1 MSVFLWLMTAD
12 VLAVRSGCEEG
23 VLRGLAVSVVDLDTI
38 VLVADGP
45 AVSCRAVTDG
55 LVIVI
60 GRVIRVVP
68 DKLAVMFEFVAGHFR
83 TLEARVDFSLIV
95 VVERGVGWIVVILAE
110 RVVVWPEVVGVVRLS
125 TTTGRVMRVVIDE
138 LRV

>member
-1 MSVFLWLMTAD
+1 
-12 VLAVRSGCEEG
+12 
-23 VLRGLAVSVVDLDTI
+23 
-38 VLVADGP
+38 
-45 AVSCRAVTDG
+45 VTDG